1 MKDGVIPGVLAKES
15 LNFELWLQRY
25 GEKKFR
31 DLFVISGK
39 WLGPFLELFLKI
51 RGASCKYVGSGLI
64 LEMMRGLSAKCQE
77 MGFLGIILLKKNQWT
92 MSTDWWTALARPPW
106 TDCHCRARD
115 LTGAR
120 PPAAL
125 VLERSDQRV
134 RQEERSTGVPVP
146 GSPRLRMRRSGGATT
161 VKEAMEERSTRARSG
176 RGERGRSG
184 GAGAVGGAD
193 VGRPFIGS
201 ERERGGRASER
212 NGRRRWCAILV
223 MKVAILEGDQTGSD
237 EGGSALAV
245 MGVEGG
251 GAPRGG
257 SAHVSRWWRRRGRA
271 AGGGRRRAG
280 ARASVRERDGLGR
293 ADWEAKAQEE
303 WGESGLVEGQGL
315 GGWAKNLSWAQFK
328 K

>member
-1 MKDGVIPGVLAKES
+1 
-15 LNFELWLQRY
+15 LQRY

-39 WLGPFLELFLKI
+39 WLGAFLELFLKI

-64 LEMMRGLSAKCQE
+64 LEMMRGLSAKCRE
-77 MGFLGIILLKKNQWT
+77 MGFSRNYFIEEKPVDQVHGLVDRTGP
-92 MSTDWWTALARPPW
+92 SG
-106 TDCHCRARD
+106 CS
-115 LTGAR
+115 GAR
-120 PPAAL
+120 EIRPRGEAGR
-125 VLERSDQRV
+125 EKHR
-134 RQEERSTGVPVP
+134 GP
-146 GSPRLRMRRSGGATT
+146 GSGLTEARNA
-161 VKEAMEERSTRARSG
+161 VKAVMEERSARARSG

-201 ERERGGRASER
+201 KRERGGRASER
-212 NGRRRWCAILV
+212 NGRRRWCAILA
-223 MKVAILEGDQTGSD
+223 MKVAILEEDQAGSD

-245 MGVEGG
+245 MGAEGG

-271 AGGGRRRAG
+271 AGGGRRRGG